1 MTSTLIA
8 RNHILQ
14 LIKFS
19 AVGALNTLI
28 GLTAFY
34 FSYSLLGL
42 HYSLALALS
51 YGVGIINSY
60 VWNRQWTFSSKGNIY
75 REAWKFALVYINSYV
90 INLLLMFYF
99 IEKVGIATEISVVI
113 TLILT
118 TIISFAGHKWWS
130 FKKVN

>member
-1 MTSTLIA
+1 MTGTLIV

-19 AVGALNTLI
+19 VVGALNTAI
-28 GLTAFY
+28 GLAVFYLFY
-34 FSYSLLGL
+34 FIGGL

-60 VWNRQWTFSSKGNIY
+60 VWNRQWTFSSKGKIY
-75 REAWKFALVYINSYV
+75 HEAWKFALVYINSYA

-99 IEKVGIATEISVVI
+99 VEKAGIATEISVVI

-130 FKKVN
+130 FRKVN